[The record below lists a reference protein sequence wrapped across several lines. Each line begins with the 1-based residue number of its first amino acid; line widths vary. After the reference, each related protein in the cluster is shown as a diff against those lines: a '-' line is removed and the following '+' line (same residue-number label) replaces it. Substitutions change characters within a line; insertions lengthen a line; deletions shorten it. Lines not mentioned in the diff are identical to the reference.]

1 MKQESIILVRVFGGI
16 GIDNKLNGFTLDG
29 VPVKRRFYNGRLC
42 YLHNGKVIGLNT
54 LKNSQPVKHIIDT
67 SCPF

>member
-1 MKQESIILVRVFGGI
+1 MKQESIILVRVVNDV

-29 VPVKRRFYNGRLC
+29 KPLKRRFYNGRIC
-42 YLHNGKVIGLNT
+42 YLHNGKVIGLNA
-54 LKNSQPVKHIIDT
+54 LKNSKPTNHKIDT